1 MMTTTRRPI
10 GKMDADFLFHLYAST
25 RETELAIVP
34 WTPEQKRAF
43 LRQQFDAQHR
53 HYQEHY
59 AGAAFDLLLVD
70 GRPAGRLYV
79 ARWKETVRIV
89 DIALMP
95 EFRGRGIG
103 TRLMTE
109 LFAEADASGRT
120 VSIHV
125 EGNNPARRWYD
136 RLGFRSVGEHG
147 IYLLMERAP
156 ATAVAETPVER
167 RRVR

>member
-1 MMTTTRRPI
+1 MNVTRRPI
-10 GKMDADFLFHLYAST
+10 GDQDMDFLLHLYAST
-25 RETELAIVP
+25 REEELSVVP
-34 WTPEQKRAF
+34 WTPDQKMAF
-43 LRQQFDAQHR
+43 LRQQFEAQHR

-70 GRPAGRLYV
+70 NRPAGRLYV
-79 ARWKETVRIV
+79 ARSAKTLCIV

-103 TRLMTE
+103 TQLMTE
-109 LFAEADASGRT
+109 LFAEADAAGLS

-125 EGNNPARRWYD
+125 EVNNPARRLYD
-136 RLGFRSVGEHG
+136 RLGFQIVGEYG

-156 ATAVAETPVER
+156 GSQVKIAS
-167 RRVR
+167 